1 MSRSP
6 RGRVPAVAVA
16 ALLVLAAGVTGAA
29 AGSLRAHVVVKG
41 DTLSEIAQRHGISL
55 RALCEANG
63 ISARAVLRVGQRLA
77 LPEPQV
83 ASGPGAARDPAAR
96 PTPGRGSQRRG
107 PGPRA
112 RPPRNV
118 VLKVPDFAEGPAS
131 FIWPVEGPVTSP
143 FGRRRSGWHRGLD
156 IKAERGTP
164 IVAAAPGTVV
174 TSGVEGLYGRVVKI
188 EHDDGFVT
196 VYAHNDENLV
206 EVGARVEA
214 GARIATVG
222 RTGRATTDHVHFE
235 IRRGPEVFN
244 PLYLL
249 PLPPRVAQIEEILEA
264 EEEHD

>member
-1 MSRSP
+1 MSGPPRSAAP
-6 RGRVPAVAVA
+6 VVAVA
-16 ALLVLAAGVTGAA
+16 ALLVLATGVAGAA
-29 AGSLRAHVVVKG
+29 ADSLRTHVVVEG
-41 DTLSEIAQRHGISL
+41 DTLSEIAHRHGISL

-63 ISARAVLRVGQRLA
+63 ISARAVLRVGRRLA
-77 LPEPQV
+77 VPERQV
-83 ASGPGAARDPAAR
+83 MSVSRAARDPAAR
-96 PTPGRGSQRRG
+96 RAPGAGPRRRG

-143 FGRRRSGWHRGLD
+143 FGLRRSGWHRGLD
-156 IKAERGTP
+156 IQAEPGTP

-174 TSGVEGLYGRVVKI
+174 TSGVEDLYGRVVKI
-188 EHDDGFVT
+188 EHEDGFVT

-206 EVGARVEA
+206 EVGALVQG

-235 IRRGPEVFN
+235 IRRGQEVFN